1 MSEIKMVVTDLDGTL
16 LQTDHTISPED
27 TETLIELGC
36 LDVCRVAATGRNLFK
51 VRQVLTPETPFE
63 LCDLLVG
70 RRHNGLAQAATYQ
83 GNGYPI
89 RAKFG
94 TNCFFD

>member
-51 VRQVLTPETPFE
+51 VRQVLTPETPF
-63 LCDLLVG
+63 DYVIFSSSAG
-70 RRHNGLAQAATYQ
+70 
-83 GNGYPI
+83 I
-89 RAKFG
+89 M
-94 TNCFFD
+94 D